1 MSVTHHRTI
10 WLSDIH
16 LGNKDCKTD
25 YLLDFLTK
33 NKADTLILV
42 GDIIDLWS
50 LKNKHYW
57 PESHNQIIKLLLEQA
72 SAGTRIIY
80 IPGNHDSSVRKF
92 VQYNFG
98 HVELHD
104 TYIHTTASGK
114 RILAI
119 HGDQFDSVVCH
130 NRFHAV
136 VGDVGY
142 DFLLFINRWWHLFQK
157 LRNKPYWSL
166 ATYLKSKVDKANQA
180 IERFTHA
187 AINHARQ
194 QDVDA
199 IVCGHIHHPSI
210 VQDKEILYLNDGDWI
225 ENCTCIAE
233 AFDGELSLISWTDR
247 YQEIARNHS
256 LKMVSNNVSAPV
268 SKDRVA

>member
-25 YLLDFLTK
+25 YLLDFLLK

-57 PESHNQIIKLLLEQA
+57 PESHNQIIGLLLEQA
-72 SAGTRIIY
+72 NAGTRIIY

-92 VQYNFG
+92 VQFNFG

-104 TYIHTTASGK
+104 AYIHTTANGK

-130 NRFHAV
+130 NRFHAMI
-136 VGDVGY
+136 GNVGY

-166 ATYLKSKVDKANQA
+166 ASYLKSKVDKANQA

-233 AFDGELSLISWTDR
+233 SFDGELSLISWTDR

-256 LKMVSNNVSAPV
+256 LKIVSDNPAIEA
-268 SKDRVA
+268 SKEKVA